1 MMNANCYRDYSIKHF
16 AYNLATQELIGNVR
30 GNALK
35 RSVRWHQHYAR
46 KYGEPKGVWVFA
58 HGADACEKL
67 RDKLQQMGAIKG

>member
-1 MMNANCYRDYSIKHF
+1 MMYTNNKHWAF
-16 AYNLATQELIGNVR
+16 NLETAEVTSTST

-46 KYGEPKGVWVFA
+46 KHGEPKGVWVFA

-67 RDKLQQMGAIKG
+67 RDKLQQMKNKG